1 MDAKECDDV
10 DRCYHGELS
19 SVENSTGKVT
29 NWGKLL
35 PAFGFN
41 YTTWKVSK
49 YGVSSGQNFPVF
61 NPNTGKYEPEKLRI
75 WTLFKQC

>member
-29 NWGKLL
+29 N
-35 PAFGFN
+35 
-41 YTTWKVSK
+41 
-49 YGVSSGQNFPVF
+49 
-61 NPNTGKYEPEKLRI
+61 
-75 WTLFKQC
+75 